1 MIKKGV
7 LTIFEILL
15 PEVGFEP
22 RTPGMGSKYLEA
34 MGEHV
39 YLLGIP
45 RKKTRKVKKMSFR
58 H

>member
-1 MIKKGV
+1 MV

-22 RTPGMGSKYLEA
+22 RTPGIGSKYLEA
-34 MGEHV
+34 VGEHL

-45 RKKTRKVKKMSFR
+45 REKLRKVKKMSFR